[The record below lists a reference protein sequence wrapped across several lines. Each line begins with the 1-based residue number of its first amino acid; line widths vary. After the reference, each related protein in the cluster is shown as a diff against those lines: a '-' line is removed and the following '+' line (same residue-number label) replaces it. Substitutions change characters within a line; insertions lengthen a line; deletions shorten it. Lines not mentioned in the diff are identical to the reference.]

1 MANDKIVLFQGK
13 KNNNK
18 ENKNK
23 KNLSFCNLWIN
34 MYF

>member
-23 KNLSFCNLWIN
+23 KTPLFLQPLNKHF
-34 MYF
+34 